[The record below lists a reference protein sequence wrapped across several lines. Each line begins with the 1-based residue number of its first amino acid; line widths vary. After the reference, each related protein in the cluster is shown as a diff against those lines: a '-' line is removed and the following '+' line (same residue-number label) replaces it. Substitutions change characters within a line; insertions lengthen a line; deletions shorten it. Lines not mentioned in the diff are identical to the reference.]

1 MRVSLIVDKDRVL
14 YAYPQ
19 RKFAQKPCTSTCKR
33 PPISSLTFSRDFPPA
48 DIASKHRQPKS
59 CGCCSWNLGDWMFGE
74 PFWPKPIVA
83 QGQGRVDCRG
93 RVPGVNQTQGFA
105 LKAKKTKAKSAHCH
119 IVLHPARSS
128 VSHAFVHMWQEET
141 KKGGAYYNSPPSR
154 KTQEAPHCHQWSSSL
169 SSILGYCLLH
179 GCCRIGVQPS
189 DHINCDGQR
198 TFGVWQCR
206 HPSIDPVCIV
216 WVERTP
222 GRVWQEKICGK
233 INILISV

>member
-1 MRVSLIVDKDRVL
+1 MLGVHPNPRLC
-14 YAYPQ
+14 PQ
-19 RKFAQKPCTSTCKR
+19 GQE
-33 PPISSLTFSRDFPPA
+33 D
-48 DIASKHRQPKS
+48 
-59 CGCCSWNLGDWMFGE
+59 
-74 PFWPKPIVA
+74 
-83 QGQGRVDCRG
+83 QGRVCPLSCLTSLSPVLCFPCICLYVTRG
-93 RVPGVNQTQGFA
+93 N
-105 LKAKKTKAKSAHCH
+105 K
-119 IVLHPARSS
+119 
-128 VSHAFVHMWQEET
+128 EERCLLQQL
-141 KKGGAYYNSPPSR
+141 PSR

-222 GRVWQEKICGK
+222 GRVWQEKISG
-233 INILISV
+233 